1 MIPLQTYATCV
12 WSSTFKELFS
22 INVYGTEMQ
31 KISSQDIPLQLHFPD
46 ADFETKFRIDYD
58 MEQKKF
64 YVLGVFLSFI
74 VWSTAVV
81 IVSIY
86 HQESVFWF
94 LAILV
99 PIFSYLIFMLYIFSI
114 PSLAGKYQRF
124 IFFSPLTSIFC
135 VILFF
140 QGILDFER
148 PYVTLCAI
156 LTIQVFSIFLYRL
169 HITFATLLI
178 VISSIALIVSIV
190 ISNTTMM
197 ATSVCIGVIFNFA
210 FILWFSAYYFE
221 RSARTIFLQKHI
233 IDREL
238 QRSESLLLNIL
249 PKSIAERLISS
260 PGTIAD
266 GFDSV
271 TILFADLVNFTTLAQ
286 NISPVKLVEN
296 LDKIFSGFDE
306 IVEKY
311 HLEKIKTIGDAYMV
325 IGGAPMLN
333 DNHTFSVLN
342 AALAMQKMMKEEFGT
357 EFTQDIAQPLMLRIG
372 IASGPVVAGIIGK
385 KKFSYD
391 LWGDSV
397 NVASRMES
405 HGIPGEI
412 QVTQEIYESVKD
424 SYEFECRG
432 EIEIKGKGKMQ
443 VWLLK
448 SRKIVFPENV
458 LL

>member
-1 MIPLQTYATCV
+1 MTAISQTAT
-12 WSSTFKELFS
+12 F
-22 INVYGTEMQ
+22 Y
-31 KISSQDIPLQLHFPD
+31 ISVTDFFMNRKLPDDIPLQLYFPD
-46 ADFETKFRIDYD
+46 ADFEKKFRIDYD
-58 MEQKKF
+58 REQKKF
-64 YVLGVFLSFI
+64 YVLGVYLSFVAWMPAIII
-74 VWSTAVV
+74 VGLFR
-81 IVSIY
+81 
-86 HQESVFWF
+86 QE
-94 LAILV
+94 LMPRILMGLT
-99 PIFSYLIFMLYIFSI
+99 PLFSYLAFLLYIFSI
-114 PSLAGKYQRF
+114 RSFAGKDQIYL
-124 IFFSPLTSIFC
+124 FFAPILATC
-135 VILFF
+135 TAILFF
-140 QGILDFER
+140 QYTFDFER

-156 LTIQVFSIFLYRL
+156 LTIQVFCIFLFRMR
-169 HITFATLLI
+169 IVFATLLI
-178 VISSIALIVSIV
+178 IFSSVALITAVV
-190 ISNTTMM
+190 ITNTNMM
-197 ATSVCIGVIFNFA
+197 ATAVCSGVIFNFM
-210 FILWFSAYYFE
+210 FIMWFSAYYFE
-221 RSARTIFLQKHI
+221 RSERTIFLQKQMI
-233 IDREL
+233 TREL
-238 QRSESLLLNIL
+238 KRSEYLLLNIL
-249 PKSIAERLISS
+249 PNSIAERLISN

-266 GFDSV
+266 AFDSV

-286 NISPVKLVEN
+286 NISPVKLVEI

-333 DNHTFSVLN
+333 DNHTFSVLD

-357 EFTQDIAQPLMLRIG
+357 EFTRDISQPLTLRIG

-385 KKFSYD
+385 KKFTYD

-448 SRKIVFPENV
+448 SRQGDVM
-458 LL
+458 